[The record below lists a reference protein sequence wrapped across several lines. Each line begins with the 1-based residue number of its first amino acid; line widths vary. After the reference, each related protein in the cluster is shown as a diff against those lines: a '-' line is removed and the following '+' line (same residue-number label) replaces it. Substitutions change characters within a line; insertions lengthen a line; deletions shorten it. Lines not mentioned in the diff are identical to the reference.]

1 MGLYLGRYGV
11 GHHGQGTVRLPS
23 VQLEGYSAGRTEVQA
38 KVIGDKETREYT
50 FLVDTGATYL
60 ALPMEEIEALEL
72 RQSRGKIR
80 LMSATG
86 VVDVDTYFADGELLG
101 QEFGAILVPAS
112 IPLIGYE
119 LLENLRYRVNPV
131 TEELENVP
139 EDEVHPRYLL

>member
-1 MGLYLGRYGV
+1 M
-11 GHHGQGTVRLPS
+11 
-23 VQLEGYSAGRTEVQA
+23 GRTEVQA

-60 ALPMEEIEALEL
+60 ALPMEEIETLGL
-72 RQSRGKIR
+72 RQSRGNIR

>member
-1 MGLYLGRYGV
+1 M
-11 GHHGQGTVRLPS
+11 
-23 VQLEGYSAGRTEVQA
+23 GRTEVQA

-60 ALPMEEIEALEL
+60 ALPMEEIEALGL
-72 RQSRGKIR
+72 RQSRGNIR
-80 LMSATG
+80 LVSATG
-86 VVDVDTYFADGELLG
+86 VVDEDTYFADGELLG

-131 TEELENVP
+131 TEELEKVP

>member
-1 MGLYLGRYGV
+1 M
-11 GHHGQGTVRLPS
+11 
-23 VQLEGYSAGRTEVQA
+23 GRTEVQA

-60 ALPMEEIEALEL
+60 ALPMEEIEALGL
-72 RQSRGKIR
+72 RQSRGNIR

-101 QEFGAILVPAS
+101 QEFGAILAPAS

>member
-1 MGLYLGRYGV
+1 V
-11 GHHGQGTVRLPS
+11 
-23 VQLEGYSAGRTEVQA
+23 GRTQVQA
-38 KVIGDKETREYT
+38 KVIGDKETREYP
-50 FLVDTGATYL
+50 FLVDIGATYL
-60 ALPMEEIEALEL
+60 ALPLEEIEALGL

-131 TEELENVP
+131 TREIEKVP
-139 EDEVHPRYLL
+139 EDEIHPPYLL